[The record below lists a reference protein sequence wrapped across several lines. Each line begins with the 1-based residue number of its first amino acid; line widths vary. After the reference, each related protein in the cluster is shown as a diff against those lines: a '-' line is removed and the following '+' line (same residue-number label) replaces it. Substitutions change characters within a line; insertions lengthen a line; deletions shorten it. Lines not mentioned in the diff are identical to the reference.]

1 MIYKVASRAVKAVDI
16 YDNEQIRHITK
27 RVLIGPDQGK
37 VNFIMRMFTI
47 GKGGCSPYHTH
58 PWEHEVYV
66 IEGYGAVKK
75 IGGEIP
81 LQAGDVVYVP
91 AGEEHQ
97 FINTSEQEFTFLCLV
112 PHGCD

>member
-1 MIYKVASRAVKAVDI
+1 MYVQHGNCI
-16 YDNEQIRHITK
+16 QHITK

-37 VNFIMRMFTI
+37 VNSIMRMFTI
-47 GKGGCSPYHTH
+47 GKEGCSSYHTH

-66 IEGYGAVKK
+66 LKGWGAVKK
-75 IGGEIP
+75 IDGEIP

-97 FINTSEQEFTFLCLV
+97 FINTAEEEFTFLCII
-112 PHGCD
+112 PYGCD